1 MNKEFDISEISKL
14 CEAINKQGKDIRNS
28 IKKGVTKTTTKC
40 VKIAKD
46 LAPVGTTGQ
55 LKASISFDIKETS
68 DRISGEVEPTVE
80 HAIYPEFGTGK
91 RGMSSEIERPESIHY
106 SANWEGQSA
115 HPYMYPAYLQTRD
128 DLPKNIEKEL
138 KKVIK
143 D

>member
-1 MNKEFDISEISKL
+1 MNKEFDISEIPKL
-14 CEAINKQGKDIRNS
+14 CEAINKQGKNIKGS
-28 IKKGVTKTTTKC
+28 IKKGVTQTTVKC
-40 VKIAKD
+40 SKIAKN
-46 LAPVGTTGQ
+46 LAPVKTGQ
-55 LKASISFDIKETS
+55 LKASIDFDIKETGDS
-68 DRISGEVEPTVE
+68 ILGEVEPTVE

-91 RGMSSEIERPESIHY
+91 RGMSSDIERPESIHY

-128 DLPKNIEKEL
+128 DLVKNIEKEL